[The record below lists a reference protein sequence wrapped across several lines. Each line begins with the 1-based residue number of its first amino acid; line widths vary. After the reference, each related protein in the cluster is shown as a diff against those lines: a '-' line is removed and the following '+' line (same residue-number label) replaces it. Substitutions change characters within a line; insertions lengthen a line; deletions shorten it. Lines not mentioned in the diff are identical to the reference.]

1 MPPSPQPSRL
11 EGIFHALRL
20 RCPRCGGDRLYRGLT
35 QMALTCGCCGLD
47 YRREAGFYL
56 GSIYINYGL
65 TVIVTGLL
73 YATVT
78 LLGWSH
84 RVALIASLVVAA
96 LLPILLFRY
105 ARALLLTLDSSVNRH
120 QATDATPAASSGS
133 GLTPEHL
140 QQLRDDDGR
149 AGMMMGGALVAVFL
163 FGLLMAGATLL
174 FLGSFEGLSAGYDPV
189 DLN

>member
-1 MPPSPQPSRL
+1 
-11 EGIFHALRL
+11 
-20 RCPRCGGDRLYRGLT
+20 
-35 QMALTCGCCGLD
+35 MARNCGCCGLD

-56 GSIYINYGL
+56 GSIYINYGI

-73 YATVT
+73 YAAVT
-78 LLGWSH
+78 LLGGSH
-84 RVALIASLVVAA
+84 RVALIVSLVGAA
-96 LLPILLFRY
+96 LLPVLLFRY
-105 ARALLLTLDSSVNRH
+105 ARALLLALDSSVNRH
-120 QATDATPAASSGS
+120 QGTDTTPSAPTTG

-140 QQLRDDDGR
+140 QQLQDDDGR

-189 DLN
+189 DLL

>member
-1 MPPSPQPSRL
+1 MPAPSESSRL
-11 EGIFHALRL
+11 EGVVHALRL
-20 RCPRCGGDRLYRGLT
+20 RCPRCGGGRLYRSLT
-35 QMALTCGCCGLD
+35 QMARKCGGCGLD

-56 GSIYINYGL
+56 GSIYINYGI

-73 YATVT
+73 YAAVT

-84 RVALIASLVVAA
+84 RLALIISLVVAA
-96 LLPILLFRY
+96 LLPVLLFRY
-105 ARALLLTLDSSVNRH
+105 ARALLLALDSSVNRH
-120 QATDATPAASSGS
+120 QGTDATPAASSGS
-133 GLTPEHL
+133 GLTPAHL

>member
-1 MPPSPQPSRL
+1 MARN
-11 EGIFHALRL
+11 
-20 RCPRCGGDRLYRGLT
+20 CGS
-35 QMALTCGCCGLD
+35 CGLD

-56 GSIYINYGL
+56 GSIYINYGI

-73 YATVT
+73 YAAVT

-84 RVALIASLVVAA
+84 RVALIVSLVGAA
-96 LLPILLFRY
+96 LLPVLLFRY
-105 ARALLLTLDSSVNRH
+105 ARALLLALDSSVNRH
-120 QATDATPAASSGS
+120 QGTDATPSAPTTG

-140 QQLRDDDGR
+140 QQLQDDDGR

-189 DLN
+189 DLH